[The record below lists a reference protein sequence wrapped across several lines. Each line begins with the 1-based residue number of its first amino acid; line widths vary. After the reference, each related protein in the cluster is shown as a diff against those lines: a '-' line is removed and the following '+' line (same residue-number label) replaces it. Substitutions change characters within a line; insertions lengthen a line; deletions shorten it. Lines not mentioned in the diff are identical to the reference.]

1 MKQTTLSP
9 AYLQR
14 FGGIA
19 RLYGMKA
26 LERLATAHFVVI
38 GIGGVGS
45 WAAEALARTGI
56 GCITLIDMD
65 EVCVT
70 NTNRQL
76 HTLTQTI
83 GQPKSGVIA
92 DRLKGINPEI
102 EVRVIDDFIE
112 PENVAQL
119 LTQEH
124 DVVIDCIDSAHVKA
138 AIIGHCK
145 RNKKTMITVGSSGG
159 KLDPRQ
165 ITSLDLAKTTN
176 DPLLART
183 RNNLRRH
190 YNFSR
195 NTKRNFSIEA
205 IYSTEQLKFPTPDGG
220 ICEHKSA
227 LGAEVKLDC
236 GGGLGAVTMVTAS
249 FGFIACSRAIERFLA
264 KPMNRASELTGQP
277 D

>member
-1 MKQTTLSP
+1 MTEVQLPS

-19 RLYGMKA
+19 RLYGMDA
-26 LERLATAHFVVI
+26 LTRLAGAHFVVI

-56 GCITLIDMD
+56 GQITLIDMD

-76 HTLTQTI
+76 HTLASTV
-83 GQPKSGVIA
+83 GQPKSAVIA
-92 DRLKGINPEI
+92 ERLRGINPDI
-102 EVRVIDDFIE
+102 NVQIIDDFIE
-112 PENVAQL
+112 PENVAEL
-119 LTQEH
+119 LNNHQ

-138 AIIGHCK
+138 AVIGYCK
-145 RNKKTMITVGSSGG
+145 RIKLTVITVGSSGG
-159 KLDPRQ
+159 KRDPRQ

-183 RNNLRRH
+183 RNNLRRN

-195 NTKRNFSIEA
+195 NPKRNFSIEA

-220 ICEHKSA
+220 ICENKSA

-264 KPMNRASELTGQP
+264 KTTR
-277 D
+277 

>member
-1 MKQTTLSP
+1 MTQTPLSP

-14 FGGIA
+14 FGGVA
-19 RLYGMKA
+19 RLYGMDA
-26 LERLATAHFVVI
+26 LAQLAQAHFVVI

-56 GCITLIDMD
+56 GHITLIDMD

-76 HTLTQTI
+76 HTLASTV
-83 GQPKSGVIA
+83 GQAKSAVIA
-92 DRLKGINPEI
+92 ERLKGINPELNVQI
-102 EVRVIDDFIE
+102 IDDFIQ
-112 PENVAQL
+112 PENVAEL
-119 LTQEH
+119 LNKSQ
-124 DVVIDCIDSAHVKA
+124 DVVVDCIDSAHVKA
-138 AIIGHCK
+138 AIIGYCK
-145 RNKKTMITVGSSGG
+145 RIKLTVITVGSSGG

-183 RNNLRRH
+183 RNNLRRN

-195 NTKRNFSIEA
+195 NTKRNFSVEA
-205 IYSTEQLKFPTPDGG
+205 IYSTEQLKFPTPEGG
-220 ICEHKSA
+220 VCTNKSA

-249 FGFIACSRAIERFLA
+249 FGFVACSRAIERFLA
-264 KPMNRASELTGQP
+264 KTRR
-277 D
+277 

>member
-1 MKQTTLSP
+1 MNQANLSP
-9 AYLQR
+9 TYLQR

-19 RLYGMKA
+19 RLYGMPA
-26 LERLATAHFVVI
+26 LERLAQAHFVVI

-45 WAAEALARTGI
+45 WAAEALARSGI
-56 GCITLIDMD
+56 GQITLIDMD
-65 EVCVT
+65 EVCIT

-76 HTLTQTI
+76 HTLTSTI
-83 GQPKSGVIA
+83 GQAKTEVIA
-92 DRLKGINPEI
+92 ERLKGINPELS
-102 EVRVIDDFIE
+102 VNVVDDFVE
-112 PENVAQL
+112 PENVAEL
-119 LTQEH
+119 LTKNH
-124 DVVIDCIDSAHVKA
+124 DLVIDCIDSAFVKA

-145 RNKKTMITVGSSGG
+145 RQKISVITVGSSGG

-176 DPLLART
+176 DPLLAKT
-183 RNNLRRH
+183 RNNLRRL

-195 NTKRNFSIEA
+195 NAKRNFSIEA
-205 IYSTEQLKFPTPDGG
+205 IYSTEQLKFPTPEGG
-220 ICEHKSA
+220 VCENKSA

-264 KPMNRASELTGQP
+264 KPPRAQNAPVVAAE
-277 D
+277 